1 MGSELTPRGPVIGLG
16 VDLVDIDRIQGV
28 IERQPR
34 FVERTYTADEA
45 AYCAARK
52 VPWER
57 YAARFAAKEA
67 VMKAM
72 GVGLGAVDLTEIEVV
87 KADSGRPS
95 VRLSGRAAELAA
107 QLGIAGWLLSL
118 SHAREVA
125 QATAIALAADPAD

>member
-1 MGSELTPRGPVIGLG
+1 MRGEVVGLG
-16 VDLVDIDRIQGV
+16 VDLVDIDRIRGV

-34 FVERTYTADEA
+34 FVDRTYTEAEA

-72 GVGLGAVDLTEIEVV
+72 GVGLGAVDLVEIEVV
-87 KADSGRPS
+87 RAESGQPS
-95 VRLSGRAAELAA
+95 IRLTGRAAALAA
-107 QLGIAGWLLSL
+107 ERGIIGWHLSL
-118 SHAREVA
+118 SHARDLA
-125 QATAIALAADPAD
+125 QATAIALG

>member
-1 MGSELTPRGPVIGLG
+1 MGSELTPPRGPVVGLG
-16 VDLVDIDRIQGV
+16 VDLVDIDRIRGV
-28 IERQPR
+28 IERQAR

-72 GVGLGAVDLTEIEVV
+72 GVGLGAVGLTEIEVV
-87 KADSGRPS
+87 RADSGQPS
-95 VRLSGRAAELAA
+95 VRLHGRAAALADD
-107 QLGIAGWLLSL
+107 LGITGWHLSL
-118 SHAREVA
+118 SHARDVA
-125 QATAIALAADPAD
+125 QATAIALG